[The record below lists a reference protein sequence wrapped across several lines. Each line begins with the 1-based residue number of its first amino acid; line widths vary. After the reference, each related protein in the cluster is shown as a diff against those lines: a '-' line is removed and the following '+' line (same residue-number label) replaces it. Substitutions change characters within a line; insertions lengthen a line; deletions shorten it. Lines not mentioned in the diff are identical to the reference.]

1 MLTILEMTATFGKL
15 ENKTLTLKPG
25 MNILEAPNEWGKS
38 TWCAFIAAM
47 FYGIDT
53 RERTTKDSL
62 AGKEHYAPWSG
73 KPMEGRMK
81 LRLDGKTLILE
92 RTTAGR
98 IPMGAFR
105 AYWEETGLSVEGL
118 TGENCGRLLLGV
130 EKEVFLR
137 SNFLRQWDLPVEDHA
152 ALRQRLQNLVTTGE
166 ENGEDLV
173 NLLRGQKNRIS
184 YRGSGLLPK
193 KEEQLAAAVAEN
205 DRQQALEEK
214 IRQLETRLDA
224 EGRERKL
231 LQNHEKTLRYEAYTQ
246 RQEKIDAALTELD
259 ARYEKWQE
267 IKNAPE
273 PKKSFPLWVLP
284 LIPALILLYFRYYI
298 YAGALVAA
306 AGLLLAVRPKRED
319 NSAREQE
326 ALQAYQSQAEIAD
339 ALQQGVTETAPP
351 DFPDTCTLS
360 REETR
365 ARLETLSAREGQ
377 TIRAL
382 GQLEGQRRPRRDIAP
397 IEKQIAELKAME
409 QALELALET
418 AQKVRQELQNR
429 FAPGIT
435 RRAAELFDILTDGR
449 YGKLTIREDLSLL
462 TAPEG
467 QVTLRSPLW
476 CSDGTADALYFAL
489 RIALSEALCPA
500 APLILDDVFVRFDDL
515 RLKNALSLLEKANAQ
530 VILFTCQGREKRI
543 AD

>member
-81 LRLDGKTLILE
+81 LRLDGKTMILE

-98 IPMGAFR
+98 IPMGTFR

-173 NLLRGQKNRIS
+173 NLLRTQKNRIS

-231 LQNHEKTLRYEAYTQ
+231 LQNHEKALRYEAYTQ
-246 RQEKIDAALTELD
+246 RQGKINAALTELD
-259 ARYEKWQE
+259 NRYEKWQE

-273 PKKSFPLWVLP
+273 PKKPFPLWVLP

-306 AGLLLAVRPKRED
+306 AGLLLILRPKRED

-339 ALQQGVTETAPP
+339 ALQQGVTEAAPP

-360 REETR
+360 WEETR
-365 ARLETLSAREGQ
+365 TRLETLSAREGQ

-409 QALELALET
+409 QALELAMET

-489 RIALSEALCPA
+489 RIALSEALCPV

-515 RLKNALSLLEKANAQ
+515 RLKNALSLLEKADAQ